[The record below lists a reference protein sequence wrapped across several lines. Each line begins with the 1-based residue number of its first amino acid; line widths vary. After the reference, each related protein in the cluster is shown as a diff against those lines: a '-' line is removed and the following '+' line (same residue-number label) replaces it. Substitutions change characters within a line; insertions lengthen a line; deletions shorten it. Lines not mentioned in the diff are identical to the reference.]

1 MDDARREEIRQ
12 YLEKLV
18 KQPVKSERIKAL
30 DVNPLY
36 HGMPR
41 MHIEVGSQCANLE
54 PDAPSQ
60 LVVAIFESRSF
71 IVCTPDHGTGKG
83 MPYFFTRDEVKKV
96 VK

>member
-1 MDDARREEIRQ
+1 
-12 YLEKLV
+12 
-18 KQPVKSERIKAL
+18 
-30 DVNPLY
+30 
-36 HGMPR
+36 